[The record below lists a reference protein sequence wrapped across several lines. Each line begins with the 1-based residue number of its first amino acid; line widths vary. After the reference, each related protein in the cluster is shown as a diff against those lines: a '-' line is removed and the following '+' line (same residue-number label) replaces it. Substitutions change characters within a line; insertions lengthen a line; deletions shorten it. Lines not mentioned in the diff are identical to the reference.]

1 MYRERLQ
8 EEHNNYMLVI
18 LNEFGELKKKRTFL
32 MRNPVFNGKSME
44 LLIIV
49 VDGYLVTGKN
59 MGLLIRL
66 VDN

>member
-44 LLIIV
+44 LLIIA

-59 MGLLIRL
+59 MELLISG
-66 VDN
+66 